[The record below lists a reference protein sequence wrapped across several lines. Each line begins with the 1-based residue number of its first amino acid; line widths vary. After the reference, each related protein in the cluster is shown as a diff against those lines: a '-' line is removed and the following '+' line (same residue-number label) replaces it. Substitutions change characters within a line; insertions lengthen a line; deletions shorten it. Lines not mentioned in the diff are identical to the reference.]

1 MFDEKPLIV
10 PIFIPNQGCPH
21 RCVFCDQEKITS
33 QPAGPIDGRRVR
45 ELLDLARRSTTFFA
59 RRHREIAFY
68 GGTFASLP
76 KERIRELLGVVAPY
90 LQEGIFLSVRIST
103 RPDSLDEEKAAL
115 LRGLGVSTVELGTQ
129 SMDDEVLRMTRRGH
143 SALDTERTV
152 GLLRQHGF
160 RVGIQLMPG
169 LPGDSAERFSATVQQ
184 VIRMKPDMVR
194 LYPVVVIRGTELAQ
208 WVESGKYQPLAL
220 EEAVRICAESCLCL
234 EQAGIPVIRIGL
246 MASASLREK
255 GQVLGGPWHESF
267 GHLVRSEIYQRRIE
281 AFLPGPGE
289 AQRISIRIPS
299 KEIALLR
306 GHRNAGI
313 RRIEKRTKA
322 LIEGILPDDSLPPG
336 RIRVETR

>member
-1 MFDEKPLIV
+1 LFDEKPLIV

-33 QPAGPIDGRRVR
+33 QPAGPINGRRVR

-59 RRHREIAFY
+59 RKHREIAFY

-115 LRGLGVSTVELGTQ
+115 LRDLGVSTVELGTQ

-184 VIRMKPDMVR
+184 VIRIKPDMVR

>member
-33 QPAGPIDGRRVR
+33 QPASPIDGQRVHA
-45 ELLDLARRSTTFFA
+45 LLDLARRSTAFCE
-59 RRHREIAFY
+59 RKHREVAFY
-68 GGTFASLP
+68 GGTFASLS
-76 KERIRELLGVVAPY
+76 ENTIRELLGAVAPY
-90 LQEGIFLSVRIST
+90 LQEKIFHSVRVST
-103 RPDSLDEEKAAL
+103 RPDSLDEKKAAL
-115 LRGLGVSTVELGTQ
+115 LKVLGVSTVELGTQ
-129 SMDDEVLRMTRRGH
+129 SMDDEVLRMAQRGH
-143 SALDTERTV
+143 TALDTERTV
-152 GLLRQHGF
+152 GLLRQHRF

-169 LPGDSAERFSATVQQ
+169 LPGDSAERFSATVQK

-208 WVESGKYQPLAL
+208 WVESGKYRALGL
-220 EEAVRICAESCLCL
+220 EEAVRICAEGCLCL
-234 EQAGIPVIRIGL
+234 EEAGIPVIRIGL

-289 AQRISIRIPS
+289 AKRISIRIPS
-299 KEIALLR
+299 KDIALLR
-306 GHRNAGI
+306 GHRNEGI
-313 RRIEKRTKA
+313 RRIEKTTKA
-322 LIEGILPDDSLPPG
+322 LIDGILADDSLPSG
-336 RIRVETR
+336 RIRVEIR